1 MRLHPSPISHSTIK
15 FQPTRNKDKKERAAT
30 KASRNWCAAQPRVR
44 ICSDMSGRLFPSL
57 LAYPRDDYQSINISR
72 CWIDKSWQIYFLH
85 ELASNLGSWK
95 NEEWCRGKR
104 WQIIVQYEIELII
117 LGPGKPIRWAK
128 PNEYTWQSPQLWW
141 WINVANPII
150 TSIGDGSLGSPHYV
164 DWERYVCCCFGR
176 GAWLQGS
183 KQVMSRLSNP
193 LPLILNPGPP
203 K

>member
-1 MRLHPSPISHSTIK
+1 MCGP
-15 FQPTRNKDKKERAAT
+15 AA
-30 KASRNWCAAQPRVR
+30 
-44 ICSDMSGRLFPSL
+44 CSDLLRYVWQVVSKPFSISERWLSKHQHISL
-57 LAYPRDDYQSINISR
+57 LN
-72 CWIDKSWQIYFLH
+72 WQIYFLH

-203 K
+203 QIINTSGSLYY